1 VTKVMKLNYIVLKV
15 FAGICLLMSVFVLVS
30 GAQMSRPGARQSKSG
45 NQMSKPGVQ
54 KGKGIIHVNV
64 ENLRNNNGQVCL
76 MLFNSGTGFPSDTN
90 SAFMRKI
97 APIANGKAEAEFS
110 NVPYGEYAIAV
121 FHDENMNRTVDMNFL
136 NVPKEG
142 YGVSQNVKGKFGPPS
157 FDDAKFSFSKSRV
170 SGQIMMIYPS
180 KAF

>member
-1 VTKVMKLNYIVLKV
+1 MIKVMKLNYIVLKV
-15 FAGICLLMSVFVLVS
+15 FAGICLLLSVFVLVS
-30 GAQMSRPGARQSKSG
+30 SAESRIGARLG
-45 NQMSKPGVQ
+45 RPGVQ
-54 KGKGIIHVNV
+54 VEKAVAQQGKGVIHVNV

-76 MLFNSGTGFPSDTN
+76 LLFNSGTGFPSDPN

-97 APIANGKAEAEFS
+97 APIVNNRAETEFN

-121 FHDENMNRTVDMNFL
+121 FHDENMNKAVDMNSF
-136 NVPKEG
+136 NAPKEG

-157 FDDAKFSFSKSRV
+157 YEDAKFSFSKSRV
-170 SGQIMMIYPS
+170 SGRIMMIYPG